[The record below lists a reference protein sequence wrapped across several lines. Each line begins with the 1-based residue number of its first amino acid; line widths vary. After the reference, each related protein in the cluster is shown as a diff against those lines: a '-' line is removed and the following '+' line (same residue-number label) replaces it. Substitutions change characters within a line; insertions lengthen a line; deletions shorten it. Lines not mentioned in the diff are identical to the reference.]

1 LQKNFPAPIKDQDM
15 NRAMPQSEPMDFAAA
30 LLADHFIALIDD
42 IEYFFIH
49 KLLVAGVRKRI

>member
-1 LQKNFPAPIKDQDM
+1 M
-15 NRAMPQSEPMDFAAA
+15 NRAMLQSEPMDFAAA